1 MRTIASAMTG
11 FADASAPRFLLYCH
25 DSIGLG
31 HVRRAHVL
39 GQALQA
45 RWPAMVQLL
54 VIGLYESPL
63 FAWPAGT
70 DYVKLPSIRY
80 VGRGRGPDPWTSYL
94 PSLSLAETR
103 AMRRDILL
111 TVARHFRPDVF
122 LVGHLP
128 AGQGGELLPTLGYL
142 RASCPHTR
150 LILGMRDIM
159 DEAGR
164 LREMWTRDGA
174 YAVLDQL
181 YDLILV
187 YGQREIY
194 DLAEQAALPAPT
206 AAKLRYVGYLRRQ
219 PGPPSPAQLRREL
232 NLGAGPIALVAVGG
246 GVDGFDLLQAAL
258 EAADLGAG
266 TPRDLHWVLVSG
278 PLMPAVDRERLK
290 SAVRPGTRV
299 RVLDSVDDLTGYI
312 AAADV
317 VVSRAGY
324 NSVCEILS
332 FDRPAVLVPRVRFGV
347 EENLEQLIRAEA
359 FSRRGLVRMLH
370 PKEMTPARLLAEVVE
385 LLGRPRQPMA
395 GLDMDGVP
403 AAVTAIAQVLERTP
417 R

>member
-11 FADASAPRFLLYCH
+11 FAAASAPRFLLYCH

-31 HVRRAHVL
+31 HVRRALVL

-54 VIGLYESPL
+54 VTGLYESPSL
-63 FAWPAGT
+63 RLASQN

-80 VGRGRGPDPWTSYL
+80 VGRDRGPDPWTSYL
-94 PSLSLAETR
+94 PSLSLEETR
-103 AMRRDILL
+103 RCVETFSSPSPDTSVDVLL
-111 TVARHFRPDVF
+111 VD
-122 LVGHLP
+122 HLP
-128 AGQGGELLPTLGYL
+128 AGQGGELLPTLRYL

-150 LILGMRDIM
+150 LILGMRNIM

-174 YAVLDQL
+174 YAVLEL

-187 YGQREIY
+187 YGLREIY

-219 PGPPSPAQLRREL
+219 PNSPSPGQLRNEL
-232 NLGAGPIALVAVGG
+232 NLRAGPIVLVVVGG
-246 GVDGFDLLQAAL
+246 GADGYDVLQVVL

-266 TPRDLHWVLVSG
+266 ARDLYWVLVSG

-290 SAVRPGTRV
+290 SAVRPDSRV
-299 RVLDSVDDLTGYI
+299 RILDAVGDLTGYI

-324 NSVCEILS
+324 NAVCEMS
-332 FDRPAVLVPRVRFGV
+332 FDRPAVLVPRVTFGV

-359 FSRRGLVRMLH
+359 LSRRGLVRMLH
-370 PKEMTPARLLAEVVE
+370 PKEMTPGRLLAEVVE
-385 LLGRPRQPMA
+385 LLGRPRQPMS
-395 GLDMDGVP
+395 GLDMEGVP
-403 AAVTAIAQVLERTP
+403 R